1 MGVKTVTGTTWESGT
16 INGMLCNEKYKEDF
30 YLQKY
35 YTPENKRNHTR
46 KNNGEVQSYYI
57 SENHEPIVSPEVW
70 EKVQEVR
77 EQRKRDRNI
86 GQHNEVPKPLSL
98 KWNADLPLLRKNTPA
113 QTGLQEENIMTKRR
127 LRCIINKQKALT
139 EGDDGMASSSML
151 LYKIKFE
158 QEYHI
163 DEIINR
169 IENDILDETRIVVE
183 DYTETSLSGIYIYA
197 EIYKSQEYNFQINNF
212 EIITRKKYVVTE
224 FHIDMK
230 NNYMDIWGTVQN
242 AQKIITS
249 ISLAFDN
256 HIVIEA
262 LEMKFTRMI
271 EYLSKEEGIYVGKV
285 TARQVVLNDGL
296 LADCTLDLSCEEMP
310 FETIDKYK
318 KNIQKISFRWKCTES
333 IIRMV
338 IHMSGT
344 VTIYKARRMIKDNE
358 LECIYKMLLYAGG
371 N

>member
-1 MGVKTVTGTTWESGT
+1 
-16 INGMLCNEKYKEDF
+16 
-30 YLQKY
+30 
-35 YTPENKRNHTR
+35 
-46 KNNGEVQSYYI
+46 
-57 SENHEPIVSPEVW
+57 
-70 EKVQEVR
+70 
-77 EQRKRDRNI
+77 
-86 GQHNEVPKPLSL
+86 
-98 KWNADLPLLRKNTPA
+98 
-113 QTGLQEENIMTKRR
+113 MTKRR
-127 LRCIINKQKALT
+127 LRCIINKQKTLT
-139 EGDDGMASSSML
+139 EGNDGMASSSIL

-212 EIITRKKYVVTE
+212 EVITRKKYIVTE

-230 NNYMDIWGTVQN
+230 NNYMDIWGTAKN

-296 LADCTLDLSCEEMP
+296 LADCTLDLSREEMP